1 MDIQRY
7 TNAHVE
13 ILGQIDALRTLIGA
27 GIAEQSGAIAS
38 LLVNIASGIKFHL
51 AAEDR
56 VLYPAFAASQDPGA
70 MALGRRYQDEMQGL
84 SADFAELVLKWR
96 VGPRIAADPEG
107 FRAHA
112 NAVFKA
118 LFERLTREERELYP
132 MAERL

>member
-7 TNAHVE
+7 TTAHVE
-13 ILGQIDALRTLIGA
+13 ILGQIDTLRTLIGS
-27 GIAEQSGAIAS
+27 GVAEQSGAIAS

-56 VLYPAFAASQDPGA
+56 VLYPAFAASQDPEA
-70 MALGRRYQDEMQGL
+70 TALGRRYQDEMQGL
-84 SADFAELVLKWR
+84 SADFADLVLKWR
-96 VGPRIAADPEG
+96 VGARIAADPEG